1 MCRHNFIVRQ
11 IWDYVALL
19 SFSSWR
25 HKQYNDCYRDGK
37 KQSTLHNTLDTKH
50 FRAFQATKQGQ
61 TKGKIQIRDKTYRR
75 QNRSETK
82 HIERQ
87 RMLETKHLRDKTYKR
102 QNTLETKHIGD
113 KPH

>member
-19 SFSSWR
+19 SFSSSR

-50 FRAFQATKQGQ
+50 IRAFQATKQGQ
-61 TKGKIQIRDKTYRR
+61 TKGKNK
-75 QNRSETK
+75 S
-82 HIERQ
+82 
-87 RMLETKHLRDKTYKR
+87 
-102 QNTLETKHIGD
+102 ETKHIGD
-113 KPH
+113 KTDRRQNISETKQIGDKTYRETTHVRDKAF

>member
-50 FRAFQATKQGQ
+50 FRAFQVTKQGQ
-61 TKGKIQIRDKTYRR
+61 TKGKNK
-75 QNRSETK
+75 SETK
-82 HIERQ
+82 HIGEKTKQ
-87 RMLETKHLRDKTYKR
+87 EQNISETTHIRDKAF
-102 QNTLETKHIGD
+102 
-113 KPH
+113 

>member
-50 FRAFQATKQGQ
+50 IRAFQATKQGQ
-61 TKGKIQIRDKTYRR
+61 TKEKPNQRQQISEKKQNRNKTYQRQRILETKHFRDKTY
-75 QNRSETK
+75 Q
-82 HIERQ
+82 RQ
-87 RMLETKHLRDKTYKR
+87 RILETTHIRDNAY
-102 QNTLETKHIGD
+102 
-113 KPH
+113 